1 MHNLDSLFKGSIS
14 SLWWRWEDVN
24 VCWGEEKKSR
34 LASIIGSVFESS
46 QPSAGAQTPKQTNKQ
61 TNKHPN
67 IQTNKYGIFYF
78 EPGGSRLLKLKA
90 KPFYIKSN
98 YIKFNTEKKK
108 HNFYLN
114 VEVQICHT
122 KMQHSQLDK
131 NLGAQF
137 SILIEAKNNM
147 ANVTLKL
154 HTQ

>member
-1 MHNLDSLFKGSIS
+1 MFGEKRRRADLHPSSAQSL
-14 SLWWRWEDVN
+14 RAVN
-24 VCWGEEKKSR
+24 HPLVHKH
-34 LASIIGSVFESS
+34 
-46 QPSAGAQTPKQTNKQ
+46 PNKQ
-61 TNKHPN
+61 TNKG
-67 IQTNKYGIFYF
+67 GIFYF

-147 ANVTLKL
+147 ANVAIKL